1 MRNIFS
7 DKEQTNNLFN
17 QEKNMATKQDI
28 QDLSNQ
34 ISAISASLDSVSEN
48 LSQYITSMGKNIT
61 TGQINALQ
69 AAISILEA
77 TNAKLTSA
85 NITSLTVSGMSSLAT
100 LTANLA
106 TIASDLNV
114 GGNVDING
122 NIKASNATFEEIT
135 ATTANIANWTVENLT
150 ANKITA
156 TEIDVDSIK
165 SNGTVSANNIEST
178 TATIGNLS
186 GNEITAN
193 KVTVSNELSSGL
205 GTFDEVK
212 VENIHWKESVD
223 YPNTTEVYLTVPH
236 FENGTYY
243 LRANGPTKTLFT
255 VEILNSVDNFFV
267 RWSQALVGYIST
279 MYKIGN
285 DSNAQ
290 ICIHIKNIENVAFT
304 LEYATVCA
312 TPNVS
317 APVGSVNP
325 PSAYGTRYPVI
336 YKDGNK
342 FFRLVDL
349 ANQGSDHHI
358 LSKVST
364 NVYDDATFTYTFDGT
379 ENVIYYDYIPDQS
392 LNKNDNVQFN
402 KIVTSESSATSSDI
416 SKDLTVGEKVKL
428 PNIYNGPAL
437 TEEEK
442 AALPDDTLL
451 IDTNVISRKTTKA
464 GTVQIKPF
472 VPYDENNV
480 SENRPLV
487 YDQVNDVL
495 KKATGD
501 IDIPGNLTVGGNT
514 KLTGDTFISGDLT
527 VSGTVHSIDQ
537 EEIVADGDTVTLRAN
552 NNLPLATGQVSGIVV
567 NKYNGTDNLTVATG
581 NDGTL
586 RVGTA
591 EGTDTTYTNIALNH
605 SDGKYYTYENNTY
618 TLLDPQPNGNMT
630 SWTGKDVVGGYT
642 HYATAVFTVI
652 DTTTLSPIA
661 TRDEEENMNDGGVVV
676 WDSNTTSM
684 KTVPLPT
691 NNAQTLVSK
700 WTEDPNTH
708 VITKG
713 YEWKSNVGVGE
724 HNSIFRGKCL
734 NGNPATMYPILPIGN
749 TKNLPGGGYTIEQ
762 VLANISAG
770 NFDDIYIGDY
780 FIDSNNKVY
789 RIAGLDTE
797 LNKGNTPLTS
807 HHAVIVTDFAL
818 TNMGWNHENTTVGG
832 YQSSDVQAYCDGDG
846 QAAIESVFGA
856 AHVLTVS
863 DVLSKAINATA
874 TSPGYPGWQGV
885 TSDWGWFSHKVRLM
899 SEVEVYG
906 ARVWSGSFDIGTANE
921 QFPLFR
927 LMPQL
932 ATGLRYSYWLSGIV
946 NATIACCVP
955 DFGSARYYA
964 TGGDL
969 GVRVRFLVG

>member
-17 QEKNMATKQDI
+17 QENNMATKQDI

-34 ISAISASLDSVSEN
+34 ISVISASLDNVSEN
-48 LSQYITSMGKNIT
+48 LSQYIAAMGKNIT

-77 TNAKLTSA
+77 TNAKLTTA
-85 NITSLTVSGMSSLAT
+85 NITSLTVSGMSSLAS
-100 LTANLA
+100 LTADLA
-106 TIASDLNV
+106 TIASDLSV
-114 GGNVDING
+114 GGNATITGDING
-122 NIKASNATFEEIT
+122 ANATFEEIT

-156 TEIDVDSIK
+156 TEIEAGSIK
-165 SNGTVSANNIEST
+165 SNGTVSANNVESA

-186 GNEITAN
+186 GNEITVD
-193 KVTVSNELSSGL
+193 KVTVRNELSSGL

-212 VENIHWKESVD
+212 VENIHWKEYVD

-255 VEILNSVDNFFV
+255 VEIQNSVDNFFV
-267 RWSQALVGYIST
+267 RWSQALVGYIAT
-279 MYKIGN
+279 MYKTG
-285 DSNAQ
+285 DGPNAQ
-290 ICIHIKNIENVAFT
+290 ICVHIKNIENVAFS

-325 PSAYGTRYPVI
+325 PSVYGTRYPVI

-349 ANQGSDHHI
+349 ANQGSDSHI

-364 NVYDDATFTYTFDGT
+364 NVYDDATLTYTFDGT

-402 KIVTSESSATSSDI
+402 KITTLESSATSSDI

-464 GTVQIKPF
+464 GTVQVKPF
-472 VPYDENNV
+472 VPYDENNEP
-480 SENRPLV
+480 ENRPLV

-501 IDIPGNLTVGGNT
+501 IDIPGNLTVGGNNNITGNTTINGTLEAGNTTVNGNTNITGNTTIGGTLDVSGET
-514 KLTGDTFISGDLT
+514 KLTGNTFISGDLT

-537 EEIVADGDTVTLRAN
+537 EEVVADGDTVTLRAN

-567 NKYNGTDNLTVATG
+567 NKYNGTDDLTVATG

-591 EGTDTTYTNIALNH
+591 KGTDTTYTNIALNH
-605 SDGKYYTYENNTY
+605 TDGKYYTYENDTY

-630 SWTGKDVVGGYT
+630 SWTGKNVVDGYT

-652 DTTTLSPIA
+652 DTKTLAAIA
-661 TRDEEENMNDGGVVV
+661 TRDEETNMNDGGVVV
-676 WDSNTTSM
+676 WDSDAISM
-684 KTVPLPT
+684 KTLPLPT
-691 NNAQTLVSK
+691 NNAQALVSK
-700 WTEDPNTH
+700 WTEDPETH

-713 YEWKSNVGVGE
+713 YEWKSNVG
-724 HNSIFRGKCL
+724 
-734 NGNPATMYPILPIGN
+734 
-749 TKNLPGGGYTIEQ
+749 GGG
-762 VLANISAG
+762 LAFVGTRAEYEVAKLIPEG
-770 NFDDIYIGDY
+770 KDGYIGPQT
-780 FIDSNNKVY
+780 
-789 RIAGLDTE
+789 L
-797 LNKGNTPLTS
+797 
-807 HHAVIVTDFAL
+807 VTITDEDDFL
-818 TNMGWNHENTTVGG
+818 
-832 YQSSDVQAYCDGDG
+832 
-846 QAAIESVFGA
+846 
-856 AHVLTVS
+856 
-863 DVLSKAINATA
+863 
-874 TSPGYPGWQGV
+874 QGEI
-885 TSDWGWFSHKVRLM
+885 K
-899 SEVEVYG
+899 
-906 ARVWSGSFDIGTANE
+906 
-921 QFPLFR
+921 
-927 LMPQL
+927 
-932 ATGLRYSYWLSGIV
+932 
-946 NATIACCVP
+946 
-955 DFGSARYYA
+955 
-964 TGGDL
+964 
-969 GVRVRFLVG
+969 

>member
-17 QEKNMATKQDI
+17 QENNMATKQDI

-34 ISAISASLDSVSEN
+34 ISAISASLDNVSEN
-48 LSQYITSMGKNIT
+48 LSQYITAMGKNIT

-77 TNAKLTSA
+77 TNAKLTTA
-85 NITSLTVSGMSSLAT
+85 NITSLTVSGMSSLAS
-100 LTANLA
+100 LTADLA
-106 TIASDLNV
+106 TISSDLSV
-114 GGNVDING
+114 GGSVEING
-122 NIKASNATFEEIT
+122 DIKASNATFEEIT

-150 ANKITA
+150 ANKINA
-156 TEIDVDSIK
+156 TEIEAGSIK
-165 SNGTVSANNIEST
+165 SNGTVSADNIESA

-186 GNEITAN
+186 GNEITAD

-212 VENIHWKESVD
+212 IENIHWKEYVD

-255 VEILNSVDNFFV
+255 VEIQNSVDNFFV
-267 RWSQALVGYIST
+267 RWSQALAGYIAT
-279 MYKIGN
+279 MYKTG
-285 DSNAQ
+285 DGQNAQ

-304 LEYATVCA
+304 LEYATICA

-325 PSAYGTRYPVI
+325 PSVYGTRYPVI
-336 YKDGNK
+336 YGDGNK

-349 ANQGSDHHI
+349 ANQGSDSHI

-364 NVYDDATFTYTFDGT
+364 NVYDDATLTYTFDGT

-392 LNKNDNVQFN
+392 LNKDDNVQFN
-402 KIVTSESSATSSDI
+402 KITASESSATSSDI
-416 SKDLTVGEKVKL
+416 SESLTVGKKVKL

-464 GTVQIKPF
+464 STVQIKPF
-472 VPYDENNV
+472 VPYDENNS

-487 YDQVNDVL
+487 YDSVNDVL
-495 KKATGD
+495 KKSTGD
-501 IDIPGNLTVGGNT
+501 IDISGNLTVGGNT
-514 KLTGDTFISGDLT
+514 DITGNTTIGGTLDVSGDTKFTGNTFISGDLT

-567 NKYNGTDNLTVATG
+567 NKYNGTDDLTVATG

-605 SDGKYYTYENNTY
+605 TDGKYYTYENDTY

-652 DTTTLSPIA
+652 DTKTLAAIA
-661 TRDEEENMNDGGVVV
+661 TRDEETNMNDGGVVV
-676 WDSNTTSM
+676 WDSNTISL
-684 KTVPLPT
+684 KTVSLPT
-691 NNAQTLVSK
+691 NNAQALVSK
-700 WTEDPNTH
+700 WTEDPDTH

-713 YEWKSNVGVGE
+713 YEWKSNVG
-724 HNSIFRGKCL
+724 
-734 NGNPATMYPILPIGN
+734 
-749 TKNLPGGGYTIEQ
+749 GGG
-762 VLANISAG
+762 LAFVGTRAEYEVAKLIPEG
-770 NFDDIYIGDY
+770 KDGYIGPQTLVTITDEDD
-780 FIDSNNKVY
+780 FIT
-789 RIAGLDTE
+789 G
-797 LNKGNTPLTS
+797 
-807 HHAVIVTDFAL
+807 
-818 TNMGWNHENTTVGG
+818 
-832 YQSSDVQAYCDGDG
+832 
-846 QAAIESVFGA
+846 ES
-856 AHVLTVS
+856 
-863 DVLSKAINATA
+863 K
-874 TSPGYPGWQGV
+874 
-885 TSDWGWFSHKVRLM
+885 
-899 SEVEVYG
+899 
-906 ARVWSGSFDIGTANE
+906 
-921 QFPLFR
+921 
-927 LMPQL
+927 
-932 ATGLRYSYWLSGIV
+932 
-946 NATIACCVP
+946 
-955 DFGSARYYA
+955 
-964 TGGDL
+964 
-969 GVRVRFLVG
+969 

>member
-17 QEKNMATKQDI
+17 QENNMATKQDI

-34 ISAISASLDSVSEN
+34 ISAISASLDNISEN
-48 LSQYITSMGKNIT
+48 LSQYIAAMGKNIT

-77 TNAKLTSA
+77 TNAKLTTA
-85 NITSLTVSGMSSLAT
+85 NITSLTVSGMSSLAS
-100 LTANLA
+100 LTADLA
-106 TIASDLNV
+106 TIASDLTV
-114 GGNVDING
+114 GGNITVTGD
-122 NIKASNATFEEIT
+122 IKASNATFDEIT

-156 TEIDVDSIK
+156 TEIETDSVK
-165 SNGTVSANNIEST
+165 SNGIVSANNVESA

-186 GNEITAN
+186 GNEITAD

-212 VENIHWKESVD
+212 VENIHWKEYVD

-267 RWSQALVGYIST
+267 RWSQAIAGYIAT

-285 DSNAQ
+285 DSSSQ

-304 LEYATVCA
+304 LEYATICA

-325 PSAYGTRYPVI
+325 PSVYGTRYPVI

-349 ANQGSDHHI
+349 ANQGSDSHI

-364 NVYDDATFTYTFDGT
+364 NVYDDATLTYTFDGT
-379 ENVIYYDYIPDQS
+379 ENVTYYDYLPDQS
-392 LNKNDNVQFN
+392 LNKDDNVQFN
-402 KIVTSESSATSSDI
+402 KITTSESSATSSDI

-464 GTVQIKPF
+464 STVQIKPF
-472 VPYDENNV
+472 VPYDENNE

-487 YDQVNDVL
+487 YDSVNDVL

-501 IDIPGNLTVGGNT
+501 IDVSGNLTVGGNNNITGNTTIDGTLEAGNTTVNGTLDVSGNTTLGGTLDVSGET

-567 NKYNGTDNLTVATG
+567 NKYNGTDDLTVATG

-591 EGTDTTYTNIALNH
+591 EGTDTNYTNIALNH
-605 SDGKYYTYENNTY
+605 SDGKYYTYENDTY
-618 TLLDPQPNGNMT
+618 TLLDPQPSGNMT
-630 SWTGKDVVGGYT
+630 SWTGKNVVGGYT

-661 TRDEEENMNDGGVVV
+661 TRDEEANMNDGGVVV
-676 WDSNTTSM
+676 WDSASISL

-691 NNAQTLVSK
+691 NNAQALVSK
-700 WTEDPNTH
+700 WTEDPETH
-708 VITKG
+708 VVTKG
-713 YEWKSNVGVGE
+713 YEWKSNVG
-724 HNSIFRGKCL
+724 
-734 NGNPATMYPILPIGN
+734 
-749 TKNLPGGGYTIEQ
+749 GGG
-762 VLANISAG
+762 LAFVGTRAEYEVAKLIPEG
-770 NFDDIYIGDY
+770 KDGYIGPQTLVTITDEDD
-780 FIDSNNKVY
+780 FIT
-789 RIAGLDTE
+789 G
-797 LNKGNTPLTS
+797 
-807 HHAVIVTDFAL
+807 
-818 TNMGWNHENTTVGG
+818 
-832 YQSSDVQAYCDGDG
+832 
-846 QAAIESVFGA
+846 ES
-856 AHVLTVS
+856 
-863 DVLSKAINATA
+863 K
-874 TSPGYPGWQGV
+874 
-885 TSDWGWFSHKVRLM
+885 
-899 SEVEVYG
+899 
-906 ARVWSGSFDIGTANE
+906 
-921 QFPLFR
+921 
-927 LMPQL
+927 
-932 ATGLRYSYWLSGIV
+932 
-946 NATIACCVP
+946 
-955 DFGSARYYA
+955 
-964 TGGDL
+964 
-969 GVRVRFLVG
+969 

>member
-17 QEKNMATKQDI
+17 QENNMATKQDI

-34 ISAISASLDSVSEN
+34 ISAISASLDNVSEN
-48 LSQYITSMGKNIT
+48 LSQYIAAMGKNIT

-85 NITSLTVSGMSSLAT
+85 NITSLTVSGISSLAT
-100 LTANLA
+100 LTADLA
-106 TIASDLNV
+106 TISSDLNV
-114 GGNVDING
+114 GGSVDING
-122 NIKASNATFEEIT
+122 DIKASNATFEEIT

-156 TEIDVDSIK
+156 TEIEAGSIK
-165 SNGTVSANNIEST
+165 SNGTISANNIESA

-186 GNEITAN
+186 GNEITAD
-193 KVTVSNELSSGL
+193 KVTVSNELSSAL

-212 VENIHWKESVD
+212 IENIHWKESVD

-255 VEILNSVDNFFV
+255 VEIQNSVDNFFV
-267 RWSQALVGYIST
+267 RWSQAIAGYIDT
-279 MYKIGN
+279 MYKTG
-285 DSNAQ
+285 DGPSSQ
-290 ICIHIKNIENVAFT
+290 ICIHIKNIENVAFS
-304 LEYATVCA
+304 LEYATICS

-325 PSAYGTRYPVI
+325 PSVYSTRYPVI

-349 ANQGSDHHI
+349 ANQGSDSHI

-364 NVYDDATFTYTFDGT
+364 SVYDDVTREYTFDGT
-379 ENVIYYDYIPDQS
+379 ENVIYYDYLPDQS

-402 KIVTSESSATSSDI
+402 KITTLESSATSSDI

-487 YDQVNDVL
+487 YDAVNDVL

-501 IDIPGNLTVGGNT
+501 IDIPGNLTVGENTTITGNTTISGTLEAGNTKVNGNTTITGNTTIGGTLDVSGET
-514 KLTGDTFISGDLT
+514 KLTGNTFISGDLT

-567 NKYNGTDNLTVATG
+567 NKYNGTDDLTVATG

-591 EGTDTTYTNIALNH
+591 EGTDTNYTNIALNH
-605 SDGKYYTYENNTY
+605 SDGKYYKYENDTY

-652 DTTTLSPIA
+652 DTKTLAAIA
-661 TRDEEENMNDGGVVV
+661 TRDEETNMNDGGVVV
-676 WDSNTTSM
+676 WDSASISL
-684 KTVPLPT
+684 KTVSLPT
-691 NNAQTLVSK
+691 NNAQALVSK
-700 WTEDPNTH
+700 WTEDPETH

-713 YEWKSNVGVGE
+713 YEWKSNVG
-724 HNSIFRGKCL
+724 
-734 NGNPATMYPILPIGN
+734 
-749 TKNLPGGGYTIEQ
+749 GGG
-762 VLANISAG
+762 LAFVGTRAEYEVAKLIPEG
-770 NFDDIYIGDY
+770 KDGYIGPQT
-780 FIDSNNKVY
+780 
-789 RIAGLDTE
+789 L
-797 LNKGNTPLTS
+797 
-807 HHAVIVTDFAL
+807 VTITDEDDFL
-818 TNMGWNHENTTVGG
+818 E
-832 YQSSDVQAYCDGDG
+832 GD
-846 QAAIESVFGA
+846 I
-856 AHVLTVS
+856 
-863 DVLSKAINATA
+863 K
-874 TSPGYPGWQGV
+874 
-885 TSDWGWFSHKVRLM
+885 
-899 SEVEVYG
+899 
-906 ARVWSGSFDIGTANE
+906 
-921 QFPLFR
+921 
-927 LMPQL
+927 
-932 ATGLRYSYWLSGIV
+932 
-946 NATIACCVP
+946 
-955 DFGSARYYA
+955 
-964 TGGDL
+964 
-969 GVRVRFLVG
+969 

>member
-17 QEKNMATKQDI
+17 QENNMATKQDI

-34 ISAISASLDSVSEN
+34 ISAISASLDNVSEN

-77 TNAKLTSA
+77 TNAKLTTA
-85 NITSLTVSGMSSLAT
+85 NITSLTVSGMSSLAS
-100 LTANLA
+100 LTADLA
-106 TIASDLNV
+106 TISSDLNV
-114 GGNVDING
+114 GGNATITGDVNG
-122 NIKASNATFEEIT
+122 ANATFEEIT
-135 ATTANIANWTVENLT
+135 ATTANIANWTVENLI

-156 TEIDVDSIK
+156 TEIEAGSIK
-165 SNGTVSANNIEST
+165 SNGIVSANNVEST

-186 GNEITAN
+186 GNEITAD
-193 KVTVSNELSSGL
+193 KVTVSNELSSAL

-255 VEILNSVDNFFV
+255 VEIQNSVDNFFV
-267 RWSQALVGYIST
+267 RWSQAIAGYIAT
-279 MYKIGN
+279 MYKIGK
-285 DSNAQ
+285 DSSSQ
-290 ICIHIKNIENVAFT
+290 ICVHIKNIENVAFT
-304 LEYATVCA
+304 LEYATICA

-325 PSAYGTRYPVI
+325 PSVYGTRYPVI
-336 YKDGNK
+336 YKHGNK

-349 ANQGSDHHI
+349 ANQGSDSHI

-364 NVYDDATFTYTFDGT
+364 NVYDDATLTYTFDGT
-379 ENVIYYDYIPDQS
+379 ENVTYYDYIPDQS

-402 KIVTSESSATSSDI
+402 KINTLESSATSSDI

-464 GTVQIKPF
+464 STVQIKPL
-472 VPYDENNV
+472 VPYDENNS

-487 YDQVNDVL
+487 YDSVNDVL
-495 KKATGD
+495 KKSTGD
-501 IDIPGNLTVGGNT
+501 IDVSGNLTVGGNNNITGNTTISGTLESGNTKVNGNTNITGNTTIGGTLDVSGET
-514 KLTGDTFISGDLT
+514 KLTGDTFVSGDLT

-567 NKYNGTDNLTVATG
+567 NKYNGTDDLTVATG

-591 EGTDTTYTNIALNH
+591 EGTDTNYTNIALNH
-605 SDGKYYTYENNTY
+605 SDGKYYTYENDTY

-630 SWTGKDVVGGYT
+630 SWTGKNVVGGYT

-661 TRDEEENMNDGGVVV
+661 TRDEEANMNDGGVVV
-676 WDSNTTSM
+676 WDSNTISL

-691 NNAQTLVSK
+691 NNAQALVSK
-700 WTEDPNTH
+700 WTEDPTTH

-713 YEWKSNVGVGE
+713 YEWKSNVG
-724 HNSIFRGKCL
+724 
-734 NGNPATMYPILPIGN
+734 
-749 TKNLPGGGYTIEQ
+749 GGG
-762 VLANISAG
+762 LAFVGTRAEYEVAKLIPEG
-770 NFDDIYIGDY
+770 KDGYIGPQTLVTITDEDD
-780 FIDSNNKVY
+780 FI
-789 RIAGLDTE
+789 
-797 LNKGNTPLTS
+797 
-807 HHAVIVTDFAL
+807 
-818 TNMGWNHENTTVGG
+818 
-832 YQSSDVQAYCDGDG
+832 
-846 QAAIESVFGA
+846 
-856 AHVLTVS
+856 
-863 DVLSKAINATA
+863 
-874 TSPGYPGWQGV
+874 
-885 TSDWGWFSHKVRLM
+885 
-899 SEVEVYG
+899 
-906 ARVWSGSFDIGTANE
+906 
-921 QFPLFR
+921 
-927 LMPQL
+927 
-932 ATGLRYSYWLSGIV
+932 TGEIK
-946 NATIACCVP
+946 
-955 DFGSARYYA
+955 
-964 TGGDL
+964 
-969 GVRVRFLVG
+969 

>member
-312 TPNVS
+312 TPNVP

-325 PSAYGTRYPVI
+325 PSVYGTRYPVI

-349 ANQGSDHHI
+349 ANQGSDSHI

-364 NVYDDATFTYTFDGT
+364 NVYDDATLTYTFDGT

-402 KIVTSESSATSSDI
+402 KIVTLESSATSSDI

-442 AALPDDTLL
+442 AALLDDTLL

-567 NKYNGTDNLTVATG
+567 NKYNGTDDLTVATG

-591 EGTDTTYTNIALNH
+591 EGTDTSYTNIALNH

-661 TRDEEENMNDGGVVV
+661 TRDEEANMNDGGVVV
-676 WDSNTTSM
+676 WDSGTISL

-691 NNAQTLVSK
+691 NNAQALVSK

-713 YEWKSNVGVGE
+713 YEWKSNVG
-724 HNSIFRGKCL
+724 
-734 NGNPATMYPILPIGN
+734 
-749 TKNLPGGGYTIEQ
+749 GGG
-762 VLANISAG
+762 LAFVGTRAEYEVAKLIPEG
-770 NFDDIYIGDY
+770 KDGYIGPQTLVTITDEDD
-780 FIDSNNKVY
+780 FI
-789 RIAGLDTE
+789 T
-797 LNKGNTPLTS
+797 
-807 HHAVIVTDFAL
+807 
-818 TNMGWNHENTTVGG
+818 
-832 YQSSDVQAYCDGDG
+832 
-846 QAAIESVFGA
+846 
-856 AHVLTVS
+856 
-863 DVLSKAINATA
+863 
-874 TSPGYPGWQGV
+874 GV
-885 TSDWGWFSHKVRLM
+885 EK
-899 SEVEVYG
+899 
-906 ARVWSGSFDIGTANE
+906 
-921 QFPLFR
+921 
-927 LMPQL
+927 
-932 ATGLRYSYWLSGIV
+932 
-946 NATIACCVP
+946 
-955 DFGSARYYA
+955 
-964 TGGDL
+964 
-969 GVRVRFLVG
+969 

>member
-17 QEKNMATKQDI
+17 QENNMATKQDI

-77 TNAKLTSA
+77 TNAKLTTA

-100 LTANLA
+100 LTADLA
-106 TIASDLNV
+106 TISSDLNV
-114 GGNVDING
+114 GGSVDING
-122 NIKASNATFEEIT
+122 DIKASNATFEAIT
-135 ATTANIANWTVENLT
+135 ATTAKIANWTVENLT
-150 ANKITA
+150 VNKIAA
-156 TEIDVDSIK
+156 TEIEAGTIK
-165 SNGTVSANNIEST
+165 SNGTVSANNIESA

-186 GNEITAN
+186 GNEITAD
-193 KVTVSNELSSGL
+193 KVTVSNELSSNL

-212 VENIHWKESVD
+212 IENIHWKEYVD

-255 VEILNSVDNFFV
+255 VEIQNSVDNFFA
-267 RWSQALVGYIST
+267 RWSQALAGYIAT

-285 DSNAQ
+285 GPNAQ
-290 ICIHIKNIENVAFT
+290 ICVHIKNIENVAFT

-317 APVGSVNP
+317 APFGSVNP
-325 PSAYGTRYPVI
+325 PSVYSTRYPVI

-342 FFRLVDL
+342 FFRFVDL
-349 ANQGSDHHI
+349 ANQGSDFHI

-364 NVYDDATFTYTFDGT
+364 NVYDDATLTYTFDGT

-392 LNKNDNVQFN
+392 LNKDDNVQFN
-402 KIVTSESSATSSDI
+402 KIITSESSAVSSDI
-416 SKDLTVGEKVKL
+416 SESLTVGEKVKL

-442 AALPDDTLL
+442 AALPDETLL

-472 VPYDENNV
+472 VPYDENN
-480 SENRPLV
+480 SLENRPLV
-487 YDQVNDVL
+487 YDSVNDVL
-495 KKATGD
+495 KKSTGD
-501 IDIPGNLTVGGNT
+501 IDIPGNLTVGENTNITGNTTISGTLEAGNTKVNGTLDVSGNTTISGALDVSGNT

-567 NKYNGTDNLTVATG
+567 NKYNGTDDLTVATG

-605 SDGKYYTYENNTY
+605 SDGKYYTYENDTY
-618 TLLDPQPNGNMT
+618 TLIDPQPSGNMT

-642 HYATAVFTVI
+642 HYATAVFTAI
-652 DTTTLSPIA
+652 DTKTLAAIA
-661 TRDEEENMNDGGVVV
+661 TRDEETNMNDGGVVV
-676 WDSNTTSM
+676 WDSDTTSL

-691 NNAQTLVSK
+691 NNAQALVSK
-700 WTEDPNTH
+700 WTEDPTTH

-713 YEWKSNVGVGE
+713 YEWKSN
-724 HNSIFRGKCL
+724 I
-734 NGNPATMYPILPIGN
+734 
-749 TKNLPGGGYTIEQ
+749 GGGG
-762 VLANISAG
+762 LAFVGTRAEYEVAKLIPEG
-770 NFDDIYIGDY
+770 KDGYIGPQTLVTITDEDD
-780 FIDSNNKVY
+780 FIT
-789 RIAGLDTE
+789 G
-797 LNKGNTPLTS
+797 
-807 HHAVIVTDFAL
+807 VI
-818 TNMGWNHENTTVGG
+818 
-832 YQSSDVQAYCDGDG
+832 
-846 QAAIESVFGA
+846 
-856 AHVLTVS
+856 
-863 DVLSKAINATA
+863 K
-874 TSPGYPGWQGV
+874 
-885 TSDWGWFSHKVRLM
+885 
-899 SEVEVYG
+899 
-906 ARVWSGSFDIGTANE
+906 
-921 QFPLFR
+921 
-927 LMPQL
+927 
-932 ATGLRYSYWLSGIV
+932 
-946 NATIACCVP
+946 
-955 DFGSARYYA
+955 
-964 TGGDL
+964 
-969 GVRVRFLVG
+969 

>member
-17 QEKNMATKQDI
+17 QENNMATKQDI

-34 ISAISASLDSVSEN
+34 ISAISASLDNVSEN
-48 LSQYITSMGKNIT
+48 LSQYIAAMGKNIT

-77 TNAKLTSA
+77 TNAKLTTA

-100 LTANLA
+100 LTADLA
-106 TIASDLNV
+106 TIASDLSV
-114 GGNVDING
+114 GGSVEING
-122 NIKASNATFEEIT
+122 DIKASNATFEEIT

-150 ANKITA
+150 ANKINA
-156 TEIDVDSIK
+156 TEIEAGSIK
-165 SNGTVSANNIEST
+165 SNGTVSADNIESA

-186 GNEITAN
+186 GSEIAAD

-212 VENIHWKESVD
+212 IENIHWKEYVD
-223 YPNTTEVYLTVPH
+223 YPNTTEIYLTVPH

-255 VEILNSVDNFFV
+255 VEIQNSVDNFFV
-267 RWSQALVGYIST
+267 RWSQALAGCIAT
-279 MYKIGN
+279 MYKIG
-285 DSNAQ
+285 DYSNAQ

-304 LEYATVCA
+304 LEYATICA

-325 PSAYGTRYPVI
+325 PSVYGTRYPVI

-349 ANQGSDHHI
+349 ANQGSDSHI

-364 NVYDDATFTYTFDGT
+364 NVYDDATLTYTFDGT

-392 LNKNDNVQFN
+392 LNKDDNVQFN
-402 KIVTSESSATSSDI
+402 KITASESSATTSDI
-416 SKDLTVGEKVKL
+416 SESLTVGKKVKL

-442 AALPDDTLL
+442 ATLPDDTLL

-464 GTVQIKPF
+464 STVQIKPF

-487 YDQVNDVL
+487 YDAVNDVL
-495 KKATGD
+495 KKSTGD
-501 IDIPGNLTVGGNT
+501 IDVSGNLTIGGNT
-514 KLTGDTFISGDLT
+514 DITGNTTIGGTLEAGNTKINGNTNITGNTTIGGTLDVSGDTKFTGNTFISGDLT

-567 NKYNGTDNLTVATG
+567 NKYNGTDDLAIVTDNEGTV
-581 NDGTL
+581 
-586 RVGTA
+586 RVGTGK
-591 EGTDTTYTNIALNH
+591 GTDTTYTNIALNH
-605 SDGKYYTYENNTY
+605 TDGKYYTYENDTY

-652 DTTTLSPIA
+652 DTKTLAAIA
-661 TRDEEENMNDGGVVV
+661 TRDEETNMNDGGVVV
-676 WDSNTTSM
+676 WDSNTISL
-684 KTVPLPT
+684 KTVSLPT
-691 NNAQTLVSK
+691 NNAQALVSK
-700 WTEDPNTH
+700 WTEDPDTH
-708 VITKG
+708 IITKG
-713 YEWKSNVGVGE
+713 YEWKSNVG
-724 HNSIFRGKCL
+724 
-734 NGNPATMYPILPIGN
+734 
-749 TKNLPGGGYTIEQ
+749 GGG
-762 VLANISAG
+762 LAFVGTRAEYEVAKLIPEG
-770 NFDDIYIGDY
+770 KDGYIGPQTLVTITDEDD
-780 FIDSNNKVY
+780 FIT
-789 RIAGLDTE
+789 G
-797 LNKGNTPLTS
+797 
-807 HHAVIVTDFAL
+807 
-818 TNMGWNHENTTVGG
+818 
-832 YQSSDVQAYCDGDG
+832 
-846 QAAIESVFGA
+846 ES
-856 AHVLTVS
+856 
-863 DVLSKAINATA
+863 K
-874 TSPGYPGWQGV
+874 
-885 TSDWGWFSHKVRLM
+885 
-899 SEVEVYG
+899 
-906 ARVWSGSFDIGTANE
+906 
-921 QFPLFR
+921 
-927 LMPQL
+927 
-932 ATGLRYSYWLSGIV
+932 
-946 NATIACCVP
+946 
-955 DFGSARYYA
+955 
-964 TGGDL
+964 
-969 GVRVRFLVG
+969 

>member
-77 TNAKLTSA
+77 TNAKLTTA
-85 NITSLTVSGMSSLAT
+85 NITSLTVSGMSSLAN
-100 LTANLA
+100 LTADLA
-106 TIASDLNV
+106 TISSDLKV
-114 GGNVDING
+114 GGNVTVTGD
-122 NIKASNATFEEIT
+122 IKASNATFEEIT

-150 ANKITA
+150 ANKITT
-156 TEIDVDSIK
+156 TEIEAGSIK
-165 SNGTVSANNIEST
+165 SNGTISANNIEST

-186 GNEITAN
+186 GNEITAD
-193 KVTVSNELSSGL
+193 KVTVSNELSSAL

-255 VEILNSVDNFFV
+255 VEIQNSVDNFFV
-267 RWSQALVGYIST
+267 RWSQNLVGYIAT
-279 MYKIGN
+279 MYKTG
-285 DSNAQ
+285 DGPNAQ
-290 ICIHIKNIENVAFT
+290 ICVHIKNLENVAFS
-304 LEYATVCA
+304 LEYATICA

-325 PSAYGTRYPVI
+325 PSVYGTRYPVI

-349 ANQGSDHHI
+349 ANQGSDSHI

-364 NVYDDATFTYTFDGT
+364 NVYDDATLTYTFDGT

-402 KIVTSESSATSSDI
+402 KITTSESSATSSDI

-464 GTVQIKPF
+464 STVQIKPF
-472 VPYDENNV
+472 VPYDENNS

-487 YDQVNDVL
+487 YDSVNDVL

-501 IDIPGNLTVGGNT
+501 IDIPGNLTVGGNNNITGNTTINGTLEAGNTKVNGTLDVSGET
-514 KLTGDTFISGDLT
+514 KLTGNTFISGDLT

-567 NKYNGTDNLTVATG
+567 NKYNGTDDLTVATG

-591 EGTDTTYTNIALNH
+591 KGTDTTYTNIALNH
-605 SDGKYYTYENNTY
+605 SDGKYYTYENDAY

-630 SWTGKDVVGGYT
+630 SWTGKNVVGGYT

-652 DTTTLSPIA
+652 DTKTLAAIA
-661 TRDEEENMNDGGVVV
+661 TRDEETNMNDGGVVV
-676 WDSNTTSM
+676 WNSDTTSL
-684 KTVPLPT
+684 KTVSLPT
-691 NNAQTLVSK
+691 NNAQALVSK
-700 WTEDPNTH
+700 WTEDPDTH
-708 VITKG
+708 VIIKG
-713 YEWKSNVGVGE
+713 YEWKSNVG
-724 HNSIFRGKCL
+724 
-734 NGNPATMYPILPIGN
+734 
-749 TKNLPGGGYTIEQ
+749 GGG
-762 VLANISAG
+762 LAFVGTRAEYEVAKLIPEG
-770 NFDDIYIGDY
+770 QDGYIGPQTLVTITDEDD
-780 FIDSNNKVY
+780 FIT
-789 RIAGLDTE
+789 G
-797 LNKGNTPLTS
+797 
-807 HHAVIVTDFAL
+807 VI
-818 TNMGWNHENTTVGG
+818 
-832 YQSSDVQAYCDGDG
+832 
-846 QAAIESVFGA
+846 
-856 AHVLTVS
+856 
-863 DVLSKAINATA
+863 K
-874 TSPGYPGWQGV
+874 
-885 TSDWGWFSHKVRLM
+885 
-899 SEVEVYG
+899 
-906 ARVWSGSFDIGTANE
+906 
-921 QFPLFR
+921 
-927 LMPQL
+927 
-932 ATGLRYSYWLSGIV
+932 
-946 NATIACCVP
+946 
-955 DFGSARYYA
+955 
-964 TGGDL
+964 
-969 GVRVRFLVG
+969 

>member
-17 QEKNMATKQDI
+17 QENNMATKQDI

-34 ISAISASLDSVSEN
+34 ISAISASLDNVSEN
-48 LSQYITSMGKNIT
+48 LSQYIAAMGKNIT

-77 TNAKLTSA
+77 TNAKLTTA

-100 LTANLA
+100 LTADLA
-106 TIASDLNV
+106 TIASDLTV
-114 GGNVDING
+114 GGSLNVTGDVKG
-122 NIKASNATFEEIT
+122 ANATFDEIT

-156 TEIDVDSIK
+156 TEIEAGSIK
-165 SNGTVSANNIEST
+165 SNGTVSANNIESA

-186 GNEITAN
+186 GNEITAD

-212 VENIHWKESVD
+212 IENIHWKESVD

-267 RWSQALVGYIST
+267 RWSQAIAGYIAT
-279 MYKIGN
+279 MYKLGK
-285 DSNAQ
+285 DSSSQ
-290 ICIHIKNIENVAFT
+290 ICIHIKNLENVAFT

-325 PSAYGTRYPVI
+325 PSVYSTRYPVI

-349 ANQGSDHHI
+349 ANQGSDSHV

-364 NVYDDATFTYTFDGT
+364 NVYNDATLTYTFDGT
-379 ENVIYYDYIPDQS
+379 ENVTYYDYIPDQS

-402 KIVTSESSATSSDI
+402 KIITSESSATSSDI

-442 AALPDDTLL
+442 AALPDETLL

-472 VPYDENNV
+472 VPYDENNG

-487 YDQVNDVL
+487 YDSVNDVL
-495 KKATGD
+495 KKSTGD
-501 IDIPGNLTVGGNT
+501 IDISGNLTVGGNNNITGNTTINGTLETGNTKVNGNTNITGNTTLGGTLDVSGNT

-567 NKYNGTDNLTVATG
+567 NKYNGTDDLTVATG

-605 SDGKYYTYENNTY
+605 SDGKYYTYENDTY

-661 TRDEEENMNDGGVVV
+661 TRDEETNMNDGGVVV
-676 WDSNTTSM
+676 WDSASISL

-691 NNAQTLVSK
+691 NNAQALVSK
-700 WTEDPNTH
+700 WTEDPDTH

-713 YEWKSNVGVGE
+713 YEWKSNVG
-724 HNSIFRGKCL
+724 
-734 NGNPATMYPILPIGN
+734 
-749 TKNLPGGGYTIEQ
+749 GGG
-762 VLANISAG
+762 LAFVGTRAEYEVAKLIPEG
-770 NFDDIYIGDY
+770 KDGYIGPQTLVTITDEDD
-780 FIDSNNKVY
+780 FI
-789 RIAGLDTE
+789 T
-797 LNKGNTPLTS
+797 
-807 HHAVIVTDFAL
+807 
-818 TNMGWNHENTTVGG
+818 
-832 YQSSDVQAYCDGDG
+832 GD
-846 QAAIESVFGA
+846 I
-856 AHVLTVS
+856 
-863 DVLSKAINATA
+863 K
-874 TSPGYPGWQGV
+874 
-885 TSDWGWFSHKVRLM
+885 
-899 SEVEVYG
+899 
-906 ARVWSGSFDIGTANE
+906 
-921 QFPLFR
+921 
-927 LMPQL
+927 
-932 ATGLRYSYWLSGIV
+932 
-946 NATIACCVP
+946 
-955 DFGSARYYA
+955 
-964 TGGDL
+964 
-969 GVRVRFLVG
+969 

>member
-34 ISAISASLDSVSEN
+34 ISAISASLDNVSEN

-85 NITSLTVSGMSSLAT
+85 NITSLTVSGMSSLAS
-100 LTANLA
+100 LTADLA
-106 TIASDLNV
+106 TIASDLTV
-114 GGNVDING
+114 GGNATITGDVNG
-122 NIKASNATFEEIT
+122 ANATFEEIT

-156 TEIDVDSIK
+156 TEIEADSIK
-165 SNGTVSANNIEST
+165 SNGTVSANNIESA

-186 GNEITAN
+186 GNEITAD
-193 KVTVSNELSSGL
+193 KVTVRNELSSAL

-267 RWSQALVGYIST
+267 RWSQAIAGYIAT
-279 MYKIGN
+279 MYKTG
-285 DSNAQ
+285 DGSSSQ
-290 ICIHIKNIENVAFT
+290 ICIHIKNLENVAFT
-304 LEYATVCA
+304 LEYATICA

-325 PSAYGTRYPVI
+325 PSIYGTRYPVI

-349 ANQGSDHHI
+349 ANQGSDSHI

-364 NVYDDATFTYTFDGT
+364 NVYDDATLTYTFDGT
-379 ENVIYYDYIPDQS
+379 ENVTYYDYIPDQS

-402 KIVTSESSATSSDI
+402 KITTSESSATSSDI
-416 SKDLTVGEKVKL
+416 SKDLTVGEKVKF

-464 GTVQIKPF
+464 GTVQIKPI
-472 VPYDENNV
+472 VPYDENNN

-487 YDQVNDVL
+487 YDSVNDVL

-501 IDIPGNLTVGGNT
+501 IDIPGNLTVAGNNNITGNTTISGTLDVSGNT

-537 EEIVADGDTVTLRAN
+537 EEVVADGDTVTLRAN
-552 NNLPLATGQVSGIVV
+552 NNLPLAAGQVSGIVV
-567 NKYNGTDNLTVATG
+567 NKYNGTDDLAIVTDNEGTV
-581 NDGTL
+581 
-586 RVGTA
+586 RVGTGK
-591 EGTDTTYTNIALNH
+591 GTDTAYTNIALNH
-605 SDGKYYTYENNTY
+605 SDGKYYTYENDTY

-630 SWTGKDVVGGYT
+630 SWTGKEEVEGYT

-652 DTTTLSPIA
+652 EKTSLQPLL
-661 TRDEEENMNDGGVVV
+661 TREEESDLTDGAVLV
-676 WDSNTTSM
+676 WNAE
-684 KTVPLPT
+684 KTKAIGTIAPT
-691 NNAQTLVSK
+691 NSMQTLVSK
-700 WTEDPNTH
+700 
-708 VITKG
+708 ITDGKIS
-713 YEWKSNVGVGE
+713 YEWGSAGSAGLAFIGTRAEYEVAKMITE
-724 HNSIFRGKCL
+724 
-734 NGNPATMYPILPIGN
+734 GNPGHIPAKAMVIITD
-749 TKNLPGGGYTIEQ
+749 E
-762 VLANISAG
+762 
-770 NFDDIYIGDY
+770 DDTVKGD
-780 FIDSNNKVY
+780 IK
-789 RIAGLDTE
+789 
-797 LNKGNTPLTS
+797 
-807 HHAVIVTDFAL
+807 
-818 TNMGWNHENTTVGG
+818 
-832 YQSSDVQAYCDGDG
+832 
-846 QAAIESVFGA
+846 
-856 AHVLTVS
+856 
-863 DVLSKAINATA
+863 
-874 TSPGYPGWQGV
+874 
-885 TSDWGWFSHKVRLM
+885 
-899 SEVEVYG
+899 
-906 ARVWSGSFDIGTANE
+906 
-921 QFPLFR
+921 
-927 LMPQL
+927 
-932 ATGLRYSYWLSGIV
+932 
-946 NATIACCVP
+946 
-955 DFGSARYYA
+955 
-964 TGGDL
+964 
-969 GVRVRFLVG
+969 